1 MLSSPLLHHKQGP
14 HQPSRRNSNKDR
26 RLRKTEEFK
35 VVQRE
40 GKSWM
45 NALLVLRAR
54 ANGMDP
60 TRVGF
65 SVSKRIGN
73 AVVRNRVKRR
83 LRELVRQM
91 HIPDGWDIVFIARA
105 PLAHA
110 TFQETRRAV
119 EDLSGRAWPFRPSPA
134 RPSPDIEKAVQ

>member
-1 MLSSPLLHHKQGP
+1 M
-14 HQPSRRNSNKDR
+14 
-26 RLRKTEEFK
+26 
-35 VVQRE
+35 QRE
-40 GKSWM
+40 GKSWL
-45 NALLVLRAR
+45 NTLIVLSVR
-54 ANGMDP
+54 ANGTVT
-60 TRVGF
+60 TRFGF

-110 TFQETRRAV
+110 TYQDTQRAV
-119 EDLSGRAWPFRPSPA
+119 EDLSGRAWPSLPSPA
-134 RPSPDIEKAVQ
+134 LPSPDTQKAVQ

>member
-14 HQPSRRNSNKDR
+14 NQSSRRSSSKDR
-26 RLRKTEEFK
+26 RLRKTEDFK

-40 GKSWM
+40 GRSWL
-45 NALLVLRAR
+45 NTLLVLRAW
-54 ANGMDP
+54 ANGMDT

-110 TFQETRRAV
+110 TYQEAQRAV
-119 EDLSGRAWPFRPSPA
+119 EDLSGRAWPST
-134 RPSPDIEKAVQ
+134 PSPDMEEAVQ

>member
-14 HQPSRRNSNKDR
+14 NQVSRRNSNKDR
-26 RLRKTEEFK
+26 RLKKAEEFR

-40 GKSWM
+40 GKSWV
-45 NALLVLRAR
+45 NNLLVLRAR
-54 ANGMDP
+54 ANGTDT
-60 TRVGF
+60 TRVGL

-91 HIPDGWDIVFIARA
+91 FIPDGWDIVFIARA
-105 PLAHA
+105 PLSHA
-110 TFQETRRAV
+110 TYQETRRAV
-119 EDLSGRAWPFRPSPA
+119 EDLSDRAWPA
-134 RPSPDIEKAVQ
+134 RPSPDTQKAAQ

>member
-1 MLSSPLLHHKQGP
+1 
-14 HQPSRRNSNKDR
+14 
-26 RLRKTEEFK
+26 
-35 VVQRE
+35 VQRD
-40 GKSWM
+40 GKSWL
-45 NALLVLRAR
+45 NTLLVLRAR
-54 ANGMDP
+54 ANGTDT
-60 TRVGF
+60 TRFGF

-110 TFQETRRAV
+110 TYQEIQRAV
-119 EDLSGRAWPFRPSPA
+119 KDLSGRAWPS
-134 RPSPDIEKAVQ
+134 RPSPDTGKAVQ